1 MTSGGI
7 DFKLFNW
14 LEGSI
19 DLYRN
24 LNSDL
29 LFSAPEA
36 PSTGFYSYL
45 RNIGKI
51 SNKGIEVQL
60 TSTNIENKN
69 LKWTTSFNIG
79 FNKNRVEK
87 LPGGEPGK
95 PGTPIMVGAADAAR
109 QRLEEG
115 HELYAWY
122 MPEWRGVD
130 PANGDPL
137 WTSEDGGVTNDY
149 SKAKI
154 DWLGSSPTPKFS
166 GGLLNNLSYK
176 GFTFGMNILFVYGNK
191 IYNGARAS
199 MDNDGRQAQ
208 YNQMSLDNGLGWS
221 RWVKPGD
228 IATHPLPV
236 YGGNK
241 NSTNPSSRFLENG
254 SYLRIRNIN
263 IGYNIPEKVLS
274 KLYIKNARVFL
285 SGDNLLTFSKF
296 SGPDPE
302 TDLTASGIS
311 NVAGSINYIYPSNRT
326 FSLGVEL
333 NF

>member
-1 MTSGGI
+1 M
-7 DFKLFNW
+7 
-14 LEGSI
+14 
-19 DLYRN
+19 
-24 LNSDL
+24 
-29 LFSAPEA
+29 
-36 PSTGFYSYL
+36 

-221 RWVKPGD
+221 RWEKPGD